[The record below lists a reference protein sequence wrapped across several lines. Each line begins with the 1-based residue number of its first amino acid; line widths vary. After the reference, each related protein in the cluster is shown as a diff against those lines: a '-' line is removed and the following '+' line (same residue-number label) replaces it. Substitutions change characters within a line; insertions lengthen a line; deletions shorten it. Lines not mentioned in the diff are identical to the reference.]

1 MKKLRTSSLAAFGF
15 AALLLTGACAST
27 SNNDDMTSASTADQ
41 TITVQTEGQVANA
54 ENIGTN
60 EASVPSVTGGITPS
74 GAPLDIEQG
83 AVSTTVNTGNTTVDT
98 TLSTDNTTTTKV
110 QTTTVT
116 QESMTSSA
124 QSTDDDD
131 DDTTATETRTRMR
144 KD

>member
-1 MKKLRTSSLAAFGF
+1 MMKNLRTSSLAAFGF

-41 TITVQTEGQVANA
+41 TIQVQTEGNVANA

-60 EASVPSVTGGITPS
+60 EASVPSITGGITAT

-83 AVSTTVNTGNTTVDT
+83 AVSTTVNTGNTSVDN
-98 TLSTDNTTTTKV
+98 TLSTGTTTQTH
-110 QTTTVT
+110 TTTVT
-116 QESMTSSA
+116 QGSMTSS
-124 QSTDDDD
+124 STVDDDD
-131 DDTTATETRTRMR
+131 DDTATAARTRMR